1 MTTKNIMRVSE
12 VMDQQYLLVDG
23 MVTVAEAL
31 VMLRERNARFL
42 IVAKRSEDD
51 ELGIVLL
58 ADIARQ
64 VLAPNRPPDRTNVY
78 EVMSK
83 PVLFVQPDMDI
94 RYCAR
99 FFHHFGVSVAPVI
112 EDGEILGIVAY
123 DQLVLNGLARQI

>member
-1 MTTKNIMRVSE
+1 MTTKNIMRVAE
-12 VMDQQYLLVDG
+12 VMDQEYLLVDG

-42 IVAKRSEDD
+42 IVAKRSDDD

-83 PVLFVQPDMDI
+83 PVLSVQPDMDI

-112 EDGEILGIVAY
+112 EDGEIMGIVAY
-123 DQLVLNGLARQI
+123 DQLVLNGLARQL

>member
-31 VMLRERNARFL
+31 VMLREHNARFL